1 MTRFTKLTATLM
13 TAILLTGCIATKK
26 APSDWYNEIIDF
38 YETGYSTGVWDE
50 TTTRSATADQKSRLY
65 TYGYLIHDIDGD
77 GTDEFLVGV
86 PSAGP
91 TRFTNLYIWHNDLEE
106 GMCLLQGDIYLCED
120 HLIRMDNSDGTSTY
134 YTFNSRNNCFTPQ
147 NDITSSTPQHFSLSF
162 FSRTN

>member
-1 MTRFTKLTATLM
+1 MSGIKKIITVFIVAV
-13 TAILLTGCIATKK
+13 LLTGCITVRK

-38 YETGYSTGVWDE
+38 YQTGYTTGVWDE

-147 NDITSSTPQHFSLSF
+147 NDITTSTPRHFDLTLFNLS
-162 FSRTN
+162 R